1 MLKLITWI
9 ILLEGYHEGDRKEF
23 SLTGVD
29 TDKDVSG
36 DGGGDDDQRLE
47 SISLSVTRHALE

>member
-1 MLKLITWI
+1 MLF
-9 ILLEGYHEGDRKEF
+9 LEVERFPQDDRKDF
-23 SLTGVD
+23 SIADVQVDKEVCGDGV
-29 TDKDVSG
+29 G

>member
-1 MLKLITWI
+1 MLF
-9 ILLEGYHEGDRKEF
+9 LEVERFAEGDRKDF
-23 SLTGVD
+23 SIADVQVDKEVCGDGV
-29 TDKDVSG
+29 G